1 MKLIDRNNYLE
12 RLMNVK
18 NTSEIKIIT
27 GIRRSGKS
35 ELLKSFIKHLKNEN
49 KANIIYVDF
58 GDLKF
63 DNLKNY
69 SALNEYVLNK
79 YKKGFVNYLFI
90 DEVQLC
96 EGFEKAVNSFYN
108 SKLFDIYIAG
118 SNAFLLSSDLATY
131 FTGRYIDIPIFPF
144 SYKEFCK
151 YFNSPNGGL
160 FNDYLIKGGLAGSY
174 QFKAEEDRTNYIKNV
189 YETIVKRDIST
200 KYKADNFY
208 LMDNINKYLMD
219 NIGNFTSPNKIS
231 NNLNMINI
239 DSNHVSCGRYIEH
252 LCNSFLFYKAS
263 RYDLKGKKFLQTIY
277 KYYLCDL
284 GFRYSMLGLRNID
297 YGRAYE
303 NIVFLELLRRGFDLY
318 IGKLYSKE
326 IDFIALKHNQKFHV
340 QVCADISNEET
351 LHREIS
357 ILQSIRES
365 YPKILIA
372 RTNQPE
378 YDIEGIVIKDIE
390 E

>member
-1 MKLIDRNNYLE
+1 MRIIDRNNYLE

-35 ELLKSFIKHLKNEN
+35 ELLKSFIKHIKEERNT
-49 KANIIYVDF
+49 NIIYIDF
-58 GDLKF
+58 GNLKF
-63 DNLKNY
+63 DKLNTYN
-69 SALNEYVLNK
+69 ALNDYVLDN
-79 YKKGFVNYLFI
+79 YKKGFLNYLFI

-96 EGFEKAVNSFYN
+96 EGFEKAVNSFHN
-108 SKLFDIYIAG
+108 SKLFDIYITG

-151 YFNSPNGGL
+151 YFNCTNGGI
-160 FNDYLIKGGLAGSY
+160 FDDYLIKGGLAGSY
-174 QFKAEEDRTNYIKNV
+174 QFKTEEDRTNYIKNI
-189 YETIVKRDIST
+189 YETIVKRDISE
-200 KYKADNFY
+200 KYKADNYY
-208 LMDNINKYLMD
+208 LMDNINNYLMD
-219 NIGNFTSPNKIS
+219 NIGNYTSPNKIS
-231 NNLNMINI
+231 NNLSANDVN
-239 DSNHVSCGRYIEH
+239 SNHVSCGRYIEH
-252 LCNSFLFYKAS
+252 LCNSFLFYRAS
-263 RYDLKGKKFLQTIY
+263 RYDLKGRKYLQTIY
-277 KYYLCDL
+277 KYYLSDL
-284 GFRYSMLGLRNID
+284 GFRYAMLGRRNID

-303 NIVFLELLRRGFDLY
+303 NIVYLELLRQGFDLY

-326 IDFIALKHNQKFHV
+326 VDFIALKQNNKFYV

-351 LHREIS
+351 LKREIS
-357 ILQSIRES
+357 VLQSIKDS
-365 YPKILIA
+365 YPKILIS

-378 YDIEGIVIKDIE
+378 YDIEGIVVKDIE